1 MAWNSKSNRFTV
13 FLCLKVN
20 TPYRKS
26 VHKYKKVL
34 DKTLH
39 GILSEKCKDRR
50 IFRWT
55 RRGWDKPKRCGRN

>member
-50 IFRWT
+50 IFR
-55 RRGWDKPKRCGRN
+55 